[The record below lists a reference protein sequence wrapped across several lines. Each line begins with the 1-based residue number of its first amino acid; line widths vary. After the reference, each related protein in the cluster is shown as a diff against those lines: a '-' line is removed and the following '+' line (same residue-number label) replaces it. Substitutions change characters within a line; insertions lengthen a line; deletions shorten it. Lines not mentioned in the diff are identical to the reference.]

1 MNRQYKTKVEV
12 NKIYFDKKTFSRLG
26 LADLLNVNTKYIISS
41 KFGLNWL
48 RADKIIDQKGKSNR
62 KDYFVCSV
70 EEAF

>member
-1 MNRQYKTKVEV
+1 M
-12 NKIYFDKKTFSRLG
+12 G

-41 KFGLNWL
+41 NFGLNWL
-48 RADKIIDQKGKSNR
+48 RADKIIDQKGKANR